1 MAFSEKRIE
10 VSVTLASD
18 TQANQPI
25 VFDESGTDT
34 VKFSGART
42 SVRVENSGGLA
53 GSTAQISVWGLSLSL
68 MNQLSTLGQVIQM
81 IPRNR
86 ITVTAGEVGGA
97 MTTVF
102 KGTIQQAYADFNG
115 APNVPF
121 KMECNSTGAE
131 NAIPIPASSY
141 TGATSVAE
149 ILQALANKM
158 GWGFENNGVDA
169 TLSNP
174 YLWGSAVS
182 QVRRVAA
189 AVGIDAE
196 IVDQVLIIA
205 PRRGHRAGDVPLIAA
220 PPVGT
225 MVGWPSYT
233 QQGLVVRSLFDPRIK
248 FMGLV
253 QVSSSLKRAS
263 GSWKVHKLDLALD
276 ALVPRGDWLSVAY
289 CFNPNYPAPAI
300 IPSTG

>member
-1 MAFSEKRIE
+1 MAFAEKRIE
-10 VSVTLASD
+10 VSITLASD
-18 TQANQPI
+18 TETNQPI
-25 VFDESGTDT
+25 VFEESGTNT

-42 SVRVENSGGLA
+42 SVRVDNSGGLA
-53 GSTAQISVWGLSLSL
+53 GSSASIQVWGLSLSL
-68 MNQLSTLGQVIQM
+68 MNQLSTLGQMIQF

-97 MTTVF
+97 MSVVF
-102 KGTIQQAYADFNG
+102 KGTIQQAYGDFNG

-131 NAIPIPASSY
+131 NAIPIEASSY
-141 TGATSVAE
+141 TGAASVVD
-149 ILQALANKM
+149 ILRSIADKM

-174 YLWGSAVS
+174 YLCGSAVE

-189 AVGIDAE
+189 AVRIDAQV
-196 IVDQVLIIA
+196 IDQVLVIC
-205 PRRGHRAGDVPLIAA
+205 PRRTGRAGDIPLIAA

-233 QQGLVVRSLFDPRIK
+233 QQGLVVKTLFDPRIK
-248 FMGLV
+248 MMGMV
-253 QVSSSLKRAS
+253 QVQSSLKRAS
-263 GSWKVHKLDLALD
+263 GTWKVHKVDLALD
-276 ALVPRGDWLSVAY
+276 ALVPKGDWLTVAY
-289 CFNPNYPAPAI
+289 CFNPKYPAPAI
-300 IPSTG
+300 IPPSG